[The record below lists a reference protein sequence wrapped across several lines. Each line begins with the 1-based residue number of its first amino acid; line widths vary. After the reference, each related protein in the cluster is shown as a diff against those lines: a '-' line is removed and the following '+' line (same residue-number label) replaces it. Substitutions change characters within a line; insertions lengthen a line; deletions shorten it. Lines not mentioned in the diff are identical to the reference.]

1 MLRNIIIFDF
11 TKQIQDIFGIII
23 FFQLFVNCII
33 VCLAAFNLSQIK
45 NYITPEF
52 FGSLLYICCMIYQIF
67 IYCWHGNELY
77 LHSMKIC
84 LSAYKNNWWN
94 NNKNFNY
101 ALLIIMIRTQIP
113 LIIIV
118 GKVMELSLQNFLLI
132 LRTSYSIF
140 TLLKTF
146 TT

>member
-1 MLRNIIIFDF
+1 M
-11 TKQIQDIFGIII
+11 I
-23 FFQLFVNCII
+23 FFYLCNHILYI
-33 VCLAAFNLSQIK
+33 LYLQIK

-52 FGSLLYICCMIYQIF
+52 FGSLLYLCCMIYQIF

-77 LHSMKIC
+77 LHVCNCKNFNYNNFIKKYIFQSMKIC

-118 GKVMELSLQNFLLI
+118 GKIMELSLQNFLLVCI
-132 LRTSYSIF
+132 YIYF
-140 TLLKTF
+140 F
-146 TT
+146 FIIP